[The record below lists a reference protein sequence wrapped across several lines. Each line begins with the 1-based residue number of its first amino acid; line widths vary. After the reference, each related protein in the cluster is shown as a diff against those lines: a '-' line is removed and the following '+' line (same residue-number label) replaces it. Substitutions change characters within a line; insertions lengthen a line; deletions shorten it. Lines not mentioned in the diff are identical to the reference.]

1 MKVLFAV
8 SNEKDAETITRVY
21 QEEYKEII
29 SSKTV
34 YYFNAIIKEL
44 QKDKTYDRIV
54 ISEDVEMMS
63 NNNYQAVDKFI
74 FEKMDTISDEATN
87 VEGDDIPIIL
97 LCGDRRTKN
106 DPLLLKLFSLGIY
119 NVLIGQDRS
128 VQKVCN
134 LMYRPRTKKE
144 AKIYYKVDSVD
155 EISYTV
161 DGKSSGVNESEL
173 QNILNYYKKIGNNV
187 SKCTHSFASLVSQYS
202 SEQLKLIAEVL
213 PNDTKAIL
221 EENSDEYRKLMKIKT
236 PKLKGTSKLREKD
249 YVEKEITVG
258 NRLTKPVIIPTAV
271 NTKKVVKVQ
280 KNENSNKEEIETK
293 IKEKEKLAKEKIE
306 AEKKEKLRLAKEKT
320 AAEKREKE
328 RIAKEKAEAEKKEK
342 ERIAK
347 EKAAAEKKEKERL
360 AKEKAEAEKKEK
372 ERLAK
377 EKAEAEKKEKERLAK
392 EKAEAEKKEKERL
405 AKEKAATEK
414 KEKERLAKENE
425 EPKRGRGRPRK
436 DILVVPVEENNV
448 VKKRRGR
455 PRKNEDDVQEV
466 EDIVDEQVDG
476 VISNLEDTEYIDT
489 NQFTHEDLMDFN
501 DYEDEEEIIEED
513 EDLIDFE
520 DYEDEK
526 DTLEEDEDLID
537 FEDYEDEEDTL
548 EEDED
553 LINLEDYEDEKDTIE
568 EDEDLINLEDYEDEE
583 DTLEE
588 DEDLINF
595 EDYEDEEEAIE
606 EDEDLINLED
616 YEDEEDTLEEDEDLI
631 NLEDYEDEENTLEED
646 KDLINLEDY
655 EDEEEAIEED
665 EDLIDFEDYEDEKD
679 TIEED
684 EDLINLEDYED
695 EEETIEED
703 EDLINLG
710 DYEDEENITEKI
722 TEQEQIDKTIES
734 NQINDEVNNWQPKT
748 SFKGIANRNYK
759 YDNSIAESIKDL
771 NENELEKEN
780 INIDVDNFEIG
791 NQKIAAF
798 IGTSKNGTSFI
809 VNNLAENL
817 SNRGIKTAILDLTK
831 NKNSYYIYT
840 NDNDELRGKAQDCF
854 EKLRTGVAD
863 GIKVNNYL
871 SVYTSLP
878 EEDDGVED
886 VKNIIKTLLENYTTI
901 LIDCDFSTDI
911 RYFKIVQEIYLV
923 QTLDILTI
931 QPLTTF
937 LRDLKMK
944 GILEPNKLRI
954 VINKNLKVKSIT
966 DEILIGGMS
975 VYKDPGMTYMTDLFD
990 KNNIKYTTIPF
1001 EQQVY
1006 VRYLEGLVNCKISSK
1021 GYSKNFLYSL
1031 NRLSE
1036 MVYPTINS
1044 KVNKKNRK

>member
-606 EDEDLINLED
+606 EDEDLI
-616 YEDEEDTLEEDEDLI
+616 
-631 NLEDYEDEENTLEED
+631 
-646 KDLINLEDY
+646 
-655 EDEEEAIEED
+655 
-665 EDLIDFEDYEDEKD
+665 DFEDYEDEKD

>member
-1 MKVLFAV
+1 M
-8 SNEKDAETITRVY
+8 
-21 QEEYKEII
+21 
-29 SSKTV
+29 
-34 YYFNAIIKEL
+34 
-44 QKDKTYDRIV
+44 
-54 ISEDVEMMS
+54 
-63 NNNYQAVDKFI
+63 
-74 FEKMDTISDEATN
+74 
-87 VEGDDIPIIL
+87 
-97 LCGDRRTKN
+97 
-106 DPLLLKLFSLGIY
+106 
-119 NVLIGQDRS
+119 
-128 VQKVCN
+128 
-134 LMYRPRTKKE
+134 
-144 AKIYYKVDSVD
+144 
-155 EISYTV
+155 
-161 DGKSSGVNESEL
+161 
-173 QNILNYYKKIGNNV
+173 
-187 SKCTHSFASLVSQYS
+187 
-202 SEQLKLIAEVL
+202 
-213 PNDTKAIL
+213 
-221 EENSDEYRKLMKIKT
+221 
-236 PKLKGTSKLREKD
+236 
-249 YVEKEITVG
+249 
-258 NRLTKPVIIPTAV
+258 
-271 NTKKVVKVQ
+271 
-280 KNENSNKEEIETK
+280 
-293 IKEKEKLAKEKIE
+293 
-306 AEKKEKLRLAKEKT
+306 
-320 AAEKREKE
+320 
-328 RIAKEKAEAEKKEK
+328 
-342 ERIAK
+342 
-347 EKAAAEKKEKERL
+347 
-360 AKEKAEAEKKEK
+360 
-372 ERLAK
+372 
-377 EKAEAEKKEKERLAK
+377 
-392 EKAEAEKKEKERL
+392 
-405 AKEKAATEK
+405 
-414 KEKERLAKENE
+414 AKENE

-606 EDEDLINLED
+606 EDEDLIDFEDYEDEKDTLEEDEDLINLEDYEDEEEALEEDEDLIDFEDYEDEEEALEEDEDLTNFEDYEDEEEAIEEDEDLINLED

-646 KDLINLEDY
+646 KDLINLEDYEDEEEAIEEDEDLIDFEDYEDEEETLEEDEDLIDFEDY

>member
-583 DTLEE
+583 NTLEE
-588 DEDLINF
+588 DKDLINL

-606 EDEDLINLED
+606 EDEDLIDFED
-616 YEDEEDTLEEDEDLI
+616 YEDEEETLEEDEDLI
-631 NLEDYEDEENTLEED
+631 DF
-646 KDLINLEDY
+646 EDY